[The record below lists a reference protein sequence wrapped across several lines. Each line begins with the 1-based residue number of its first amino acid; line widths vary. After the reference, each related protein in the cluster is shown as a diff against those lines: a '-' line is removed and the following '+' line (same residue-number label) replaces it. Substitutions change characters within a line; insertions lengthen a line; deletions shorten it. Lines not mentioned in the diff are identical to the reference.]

1 MSQVDA
7 GEEFRLYVDELVR
20 FATLLVGADDA
31 TDVVSEAVTTSL
43 ARGSLVGVENI
54 RAYWFRAVMNTAADW
69 HRKSF
74 SRRRR
79 EERFVGLRAPVSE
92 WMPPGDA
99 RRILAGLSPQQKAVV
114 FLTYWYDLSPASV
127 GELLAVSEG
136 TVRKQ
141 LARARNHLREVLTDE

>member
-1 MSQVDA
+1 MMSQVDA

-43 ARGSLVGVENI
+43 ARGSRVGVENV
-54 RAYWFRAVMNTAADW
+54 RAYW

-79 EERFVGLRAPVSE
+79 EERFVGLRLPVSE